1 MAAIRDQFPSGLRI
15 LVVDDDASCLIILQK
30 MLLRLMYQ
38 VTICSQADVALT
50 MLREKKDSF
59 DLVLSDVHMPGMNG
73 YKLLQLVGLEM
84 DLPVIMM
91 SVDGRTATVMA
102 GIKHGAC
109 DYLIK
114 PIRPEEL
121 KNIWQH
127 VVRRRCTMNKEIIR
141 RKLEDSN
148 KNTSS
153 SSFETILSMSECSEG
168 SLKQRRK
175 KKKKKK
181 KRSVDRE
188 DNEEEDADDLL
199 DPGTD
204 SKKSRIVWSIELHQQ
219 FANAVNQLG
228 LEKAVPKRILELMNV
243 PGLSRENVASHLQKF
258 RLYLKRINDVA
269 RHSKDAK
276 AMERYENVQALV
288 SSGQLHPQTLAALVG
303 RPVHNHLSGGYGVW
317 VPANDNL
324 GTSQNE
330 NFSIHAS
337 SALNGSVSATAS
349 MAVHGLSS
357 SANLIQQSDGFNYN
371 NTDYRVKQG
380 NGSNVNEESWNFE
393 RSSRL
398 RNNH

>member
-1 MAAIRDQFPSGLRI
+1 
-15 LVVDDDASCLIILQK
+15 
-30 MLLRLMYQ
+30 
-38 VTICSQADVALT
+38 
-50 MLREKKDSF
+50 
-59 DLVLSDVHMPGMNG
+59 MPGMNG
-73 YKLLQLVGLEM
+73 YKLLQQVGLEM

-127 VVRRRCTMNKEIIR
+127 VVRRKCTMNKDIIR
-141 RKLEDSN
+141 RKSQALEDTN
-148 KNTSS
+148 KNTSSCSS
-153 SSFETILSMSECSEG
+153 SSFETLLSMSGCSEG
-168 SLKQRRK
+168 SLKRRK

-181 KRSVDRE
+181 KKTSVDRE
-188 DNEEEDADDLL
+188 DNEDDVDHLL
-199 DPGTD
+199 DPGTN

-228 LEKAVPKRILELMNV
+228 IEKAVPKRILELMNV

-258 RLYLKRINDVA
+258 RLYLKRLNDA
-269 RHSKDAK
+269 ASHSKDTK

-303 RPVHNHLSGGYGVW
+303 RPIHNHMSGDYGVW

-324 GTSQNE
+324 GYTSQNP

-337 SALNGSVSATAS
+337 SALNRPVSATTS

-357 SANLIQQSDGFNYN
+357 SANLIQQCDGFNY
-371 NTDYRVKQG
+371 TDYIIRRG
-380 NGSNVNEESWNFE
+380 NRSNVDEESWNLE

-398 RNNH
+398 RNNHRY